1 MGRGRTRGVDLA
13 GGVDVSTL
21 KDALVVLGAAGVVVP
36 LVRRL
41 HVSPVIGFLA
51 AGAVM
56 GPTGLGAL
64 SERIPFIDWITI
76 SERDTI
82 GHIAEFG
89 VVFLLFVIGL
99 ELSLARLM
107 TMRRLVFGLGGLQ
120 VIGSIVVVALLA
132 SLLLPGTAALVV
144 ASGLA
149 LSSTAIVVEVLAGQ
163 KRMASAT
170 GRANFAVL
178 IFQDLAV
185 VPVLFLVGT
194 LGANSGQSVLIGLG
208 YALLSAAVTIGAIV
222 VAGNFLLRPLFRL
235 VARPEN
241 PELFIAATLFVAI
254 GTGVAAAA
262 AGLSMALGAFIAGL
276 LLAETEYRRAIE
288 ATIDP
293 FKSLLLGVFFF
304 AVGMSLD
311 FAVVVQH
318 PLVIIAAV
326 IALVVFKGAIIFGL
340 CRFFRLSKSVSIESA
355 FLLASAGEF
364 AFVVFKLASQLD
376 ILTPDQ
382 SALTVAIAALSMAFI
397 PLLGA
402 LGRRIARR
410 YEQAAPVEAA
420 ALEAPPE
427 DKQRRAIVV
436 GYGRVG
442 RLVAEML
449 AEHRVAYLAVDADA
463 RAVAKWRGE
472 KRPVYW
478 GDATNEAF
486 LVRCGLHEASALVV
500 TIDGPKQ
507 IEAVVAAARAL
518 RPDLVIVA
526 RSRDADH
533 ASKLYSLGVT
543 DAVPETIEASLQL
556 SEAALAGLGVPA
568 GPVIAS
574 IHERRDVFRR
584 ELQSAAGRE
593 THAVKPKRTTKRG
606 V

>member
-1 MGRGRTRGVDLA
+1 MTGS
-13 GGVDVSTL
+13 VDVTSL

-51 AGAVM
+51 AGAAM

-64 SERIPFIDWITI
+64 SSRLPFIDWFTI
-76 SERDTI
+76 SEEETI
-82 GHIAEFG
+82 GHIAELG

-99 ELSLARLM
+99 ELSLARLL

-120 VIGSIVVVALLA
+120 VVISIAVVALLA
-132 SLLLPGTAALVV
+132 SFLLPAAAALVL

-149 LSSTAIVVEVLAGQ
+149 LSSTAIVIEVLAGQ
-163 KRMASAT
+163 KRMASTT
-170 GRANFAVL
+170 GRVNFAVL

-194 LGANSGQSVLIGLG
+194 MGANSGQSVLVGLG
-208 YALLSAAVTIGAIV
+208 YALLSAAITIGAIV

-254 GTGVAAAA
+254 GTGVAAAS

-288 ATIDP
+288 ATIEP

-304 AVGMSLD
+304 AVGMSVD
-311 FAVVVQH
+311 FAVVFDHLFLIV
-318 PLVIIAAV
+318 AAV
-326 IALVVFKGAIIFGL
+326 LALVLVKGVMIFGL
-340 CRFFRLSKSVSIESA
+340 CRLFRLPMPVSIESA

-364 AFVVFKLASQLD
+364 AFVVFKLASQLS
-376 ILTPDQ
+376 IFTPDQ
-382 SALTVAIAALSMAFI
+382 SALAVAIASLSMALI
-397 PLLGA
+397 PLLGMA
-402 LGRRIARR
+402 GRRFARR
-410 YEQAAPVEAA
+410 YEQVVPVESA

-449 AEHRVAYLAVDADA
+449 AEHKVAYLAVDADA
-463 RAVAKWRGE
+463 RSVARWRE
-472 KRPVYW
+472 QKRPVYW
-478 GDATNEAF
+478 GDATNAAF
-486 LVRCGLHEASALVV
+486 LERCGLAEASALVV
-500 TIDGPKQ
+500 TIDGPRQ
-507 IEAVVAAARAL
+507 IEAVVTAARAM

-533 ASKLYSLGVT
+533 ASKLYALGVT

-593 THAVKPKRTTKRG
+593 THAVKPKRNRRMIGTS
-606 V
+606 

>member
-1 MGRGRTRGVDLA
+1 MA
-13 GGVDVSTL
+13 GTFDASAL
-21 KDALVVLGAAGVVVP
+21 KDALVVLGTAAVVVP

-41 HVSPVIGFLA
+41 HVNSVIGFLA

-56 GPTGLGAL
+56 GPSGLGAL
-64 SERIPFIDWITI
+64 SSRFPLIDWVTI
-76 SERDTI
+76 GERDR
-82 GHIAEFG
+82 IAEIAELG

-99 ELSLARLM
+99 ELSLARLK
-107 TMRRLVFGLGGLQ
+107 TMRRLVFGLGALQ
-120 VIGSIVVVALLA
+120 VVVSTLAIALIARLV
-132 SLLLPGTAALVV
+132 LPATAALVL

-149 LSSTAIVVEVLAGQ
+149 LSSTAIVVEILAA
-163 KRMASAT
+163 KRRMASAT

-194 LGANSGQSVLIGLG
+194 LGVPGGGGPSMWTGLA

-222 VAGNFLLRPLFRL
+222 AAGNFLLRPLFRL

-288 ATIDP
+288 ATIEP

-304 AVGMSLD
+304 AIGMTID
-311 FAVVVQH
+311 IAVVLQH
-318 PLVIIAAV
+318 PLLIAGAV
-326 IALVVFKGAIIFGL
+326 LALILVKAGIVFAL
-340 CRFFRLSKSVSIESA
+340 CRLFRLPTAVSVETA

-364 AFVVFKLASQLD
+364 AFVVFNLASSLA
-376 ILTPDQ
+376 IFTPEQ
-382 SALTVAIAALSMAFI
+382 SSLAVVVTSLSMALI
-397 PLLGA
+397 PMLGWS
-402 LGRRIARR
+402 GRRLAKRLER
-410 YEQAAPVEAA
+410 TLPVEAA
-420 ALEAPPE
+420 ALEPPPE
-427 DKQRRAIVV
+427 DRQRRAIIV

-449 AEHRVAYLAVDADA
+449 AEHRIPYLAVDADA
-463 RAVAKWRGE
+463 RGVAKWREDG
-472 KRPVYW
+472 KPVYW
-478 GDATNEAF
+478 GDATNAVF
-486 LVRCGLHEASALVV
+486 LERCGLLEASALVV
-500 TIDGPKQ
+500 TIDTPRQ
-507 IEAVVAAARAL
+507 IEAVVTAARAL

-526 RSRDADH
+526 RSRDAAH
-533 ASKLYSLGVT
+533 ASKLYALGVT

-574 IHERRDVFRR
+574 IHERRDLFRR
-584 ELQSAAGRE
+584 ELQSAAGRP
-593 THAVKPKRTTKRG
+593 THAVMPKRTTRRG
-606 V
+606 L

>member
-1 MGRGRTRGVDLA
+1 M
-13 GGVDVSTL
+13 DVTSL

-51 AGAVM
+51 AGAAM

-64 SERIPFIDWITI
+64 SSRLPFIDWFTI
-76 SERDTI
+76 SEEETI
-82 GHIAEFG
+82 GHIAELG

-99 ELSLARLM
+99 ELSLARLL

-120 VIGSIVVVALLA
+120 VVISIAVVALLA
-132 SLLLPGTAALVV
+132 SFLLPAAAALVL

-149 LSSTAIVVEVLAGQ
+149 LSSTAIVIEVLAGQ
-163 KRMASAT
+163 KRMASTT
-170 GRANFAVL
+170 GRVNFAVL

-194 LGANSGQSVLIGLG
+194 MGANSGQSVLVGLG
-208 YALLSAAVTIGAIV
+208 YALLSAAITIGAIV

-254 GTGVAAAA
+254 GTGVAAAS

-288 ATIDP
+288 ATIEP

-304 AVGMSLD
+304 AVGMSVD
-311 FAVVVQH
+311 FAVVFDHLFLIV
-318 PLVIIAAV
+318 AAV
-326 IALVVFKGAIIFGL
+326 LALVLVKGVMIFGL
-340 CRFFRLSKSVSIESA
+340 CRLFRLPMPVSIESA

-364 AFVVFKLASQLD
+364 AFVVFKLASQLS
-376 ILTPDQ
+376 IFTPDQ
-382 SALTVAIAALSMAFI
+382 SALAVAIASLSMALI
-397 PLLGA
+397 PLLGMA
-402 LGRRIARR
+402 GRRFARR
-410 YEQAAPVEAA
+410 YEQVVPVESA

-449 AEHRVAYLAVDADA
+449 AEHKVAYLAVDADA
-463 RAVAKWRGE
+463 RSVARWRE
-472 KRPVYW
+472 QKRPVYW
-478 GDATNEAF
+478 GDATNAAF
-486 LVRCGLHEASALVV
+486 LERCGLAEASALVV
-500 TIDGPKQ
+500 TIDGPRQ
-507 IEAVVAAARAL
+507 IEAVVTAARAM

-533 ASKLYSLGVT
+533 ASKLYALGVT

-593 THAVKPKRTTKRG
+593 THAVKPKRNRRMIGTS
-606 V
+606 

>member
-1 MGRGRTRGVDLA
+1 LAESVDITA
-13 GGVDVSTL
+13 L

-64 SERIPFIDWITI
+64 SSYLPFVDWITI
-76 SERDTI
+76 SEEETI
-82 GHIAEFG
+82 GHIAELG

-120 VIGSIVVVALLA
+120 VVSSIVVVGLLA
-132 SLLLPGTAALVV
+132 SLFLPATAALVL

-149 LSSTAIVVEVLAGQ
+149 LSSTAIVIEVLAGQ
-163 KRMASAT
+163 KRMASAS

-194 LGANSGQSVLIGLG
+194 MGAHSDQSVVTGLG
-208 YALLSAAVTIGAIV
+208 YALVSAAVTIGAIV

-288 ATIDP
+288 ATIEP

-311 FAVVVQH
+311 FAVVLKH
-318 PLVIIAAV
+318 PLLILA
-326 IALVVFKGAIIFGL
+326 ALVTLVAVKGALIFAL
-340 CRFFRLSKSVSIESA
+340 CRFFRLSKSVSIETA

-364 AFVVFKLASQLD
+364 AFVVFKLATQLS
-376 ILTPDQ
+376 IFSPEQ
-382 SALTVAIAALSMAFI
+382 SALAVAIASLSMAII
-397 PLLGA
+397 PILG
-402 LGRRIARR
+402 LVGRRIAKR
-410 YEQAAPVEAA
+410 YEPLVTVEAA
-420 ALEAPPE
+420 AQEQPPE

-449 AEHRVAYLAVDADA
+449 AEHKVDYLAVDADA
-463 RAVAKWRGE
+463 KAVARWRRE
-472 KRPVYW
+472 KMPVYW
-478 GDATNEAF
+478 GDATNAAF
-486 LVRCGLHEASALVV
+486 LERCGLAEASALVV
-500 TIDGPKQ
+500 TIDGPRQ
-507 IEAVVAAARAL
+507 IEAVVTAARTL
-518 RPDLVIVA
+518 RPDLIIVA
-526 RSRDADH
+526 RSRDAEH
-533 ASKLYSLGVT
+533 ASKLYALGVT

-584 ELQSAAGRE
+584 ELQNAAGRE
-593 THAVKPKRTTKRG
+593 THAVKPKRKRRG
-606 V
+606 VIGTP

>member
-1 MGRGRTRGVDLA
+1 M
-13 GGVDVSTL
+13 
-21 KDALVVLGAAGVVVP
+21 LGAAGVVVP

-64 SERIPFIDWITI
+64 SSRLPFIDWITI
-76 SERDTI
+76 SEEETI
-82 GHIAEFG
+82 GHIAELG

-120 VIGSIVVVALLA
+120 VVSSIVVVALLA
-132 SLLLPGTAALVV
+132 SFLLPTTAALVL

-149 LSSTAIVVEVLAGQ
+149 LSSTAIVIEVLANQ
-163 KRMASAT
+163 KRMASAS
-170 GRANFAVL
+170 GRVNFAVL
-178 IFQDLAV
+178 ILQDLAV

-194 LGANSGQSVLIGLG
+194 MGANSEQSVLVGLG
-208 YALLSAAVTIGAIV
+208 YALASAVVTIGAIV

-288 ATIDP
+288 ATIEP

-311 FAVVVQH
+311 FAVVLRH
-318 PLVIIAAV
+318 PLLILTALIV
-326 IALVVFKGAIIFGL
+326 LVVVKGALIFGL
-340 CRFFRLSKSVSIESA
+340 CRVFRLPKSVSIETA

-364 AFVVFKLASQLD
+364 AFVVFKLATQLS
-376 ILTPDQ
+376 IFTPEQ
-382 SALTVAIAALSMAFI
+382 SALAVAIASLSMAII
-397 PLLGA
+397 PLLGMV
-402 LGRRIARR
+402 GRRIAKR
-410 YEQAAPVEAA
+410 YEQVVQVEAA

-449 AEHRVAYLAVDADA
+449 AEHKIAYLAVDADA
-463 RAVAKWRGE
+463 RAVARWRGE
-472 KRPVYW
+472 KKPVYW
-478 GDATNEAF
+478 GDATNASF
-486 LVRCGLHEASALVV
+486 LERCGLAEASALVV
-500 TIDGPKQ
+500 TIDQPKQ
-507 IEAVVAAARAL
+507 IEAVVAAARTM

-533 ASKLYSLGVT
+533 ASKLYALGVT

-593 THAVKPKRTTKRG
+593 THAVKPKRNRRTMIGTP
-606 V
+606 

>member
-1 MGRGRTRGVDLA
+1 LTGS
-13 GGVDVSTL
+13 VDVTAL

-64 SERIPFIDWITI
+64 SAYVPFIDWITI
-76 SERDTI
+76 SEQETI
-82 GHIAEFG
+82 GHIAELG

-99 ELSLARLM
+99 ELSLARLL

-120 VIGSIVVVALLA
+120 VVASIVVVTLLA
-132 SLLLPGTAALVV
+132 SLLLPATAALVV

-194 LGANSGQSVLIGLG
+194 MGANSEQSVLMGLG
-208 YALLSAAVTIGAIV
+208 YALLSAVVTIGAIV
-222 VAGNFLLRPLFRL
+222 IAGNFLLRPLFRL

-288 ATIDP
+288 ATIEP

-311 FAVVVQH
+311 FAVVLRY
-318 PLVIIAAV
+318 PLLIIAAV
-326 IALVVFKGAIIFGL
+326 VGLVLVKGVLILGL
-340 CRFFRLSKSVSIESA
+340 CRLFRLPKSVSIETA

-364 AFVVFKLASQLD
+364 AFVVFKLASQLS
-376 ILTPDQ
+376 IFTPEQ
-382 SALTVAIAALSMAFI
+382 SALVVAIASISMALI
-397 PLLGA
+397 PLLGM
-402 LGRRIARR
+402 LGRRFAKGF
-410 YEQAAPVEAA
+410 EQSVAVEAV
-420 ALEAPPE
+420 ALEMPPE

-449 AEHRVAYLAVDADA
+449 AEHKVAYLAVDADA
-463 RAVAKWRGE
+463 RAVARWRE
-472 KRPVYW
+472 QKRPVYW
-478 GDATNEAF
+478 GDATNAAF
-486 LVRCGLHEASALVV
+486 LERCGLAEASALVV
-500 TIDGPKQ
+500 TIDMPKQ

-533 ASKLYSLGVT
+533 ASKLYALGVT

-574 IHERRDVFRR
+574 IHERRDMFRR

-593 THAVKPKRTTKRG
+593 THAVKPKRNRRPVIGTP
-606 V
+606 

>member
-1 MGRGRTRGVDLA
+1 M
-13 GGVDVSTL
+13 
-21 KDALVVLGAAGVVVP
+21 VLGAAGVVVP

-64 SERIPFIDWITI
+64 SAYVPFIDWITI
-76 SERDTI
+76 SEQETI
-82 GHIAEFG
+82 GHIAELG

-99 ELSLARLM
+99 ELSLARLL

-120 VIGSIVVVALLA
+120 VVASIVVVTLLA
-132 SLLLPGTAALVV
+132 SLLLPATAALVV

-194 LGANSGQSVLIGLG
+194 MGANSEQSVLMGLG
-208 YALLSAAVTIGAIV
+208 YALLSAVVTIGAIV
-222 VAGNFLLRPLFRL
+222 IAGNFLLRPLFRL

-288 ATIDP
+288 ATIEP

-311 FAVVVQH
+311 FAVVLRY
-318 PLVIIAAV
+318 PLLIIAAV
-326 IALVVFKGAIIFGL
+326 VGLVLVKGVLIFGL
-340 CRFFRLSKSVSIESA
+340 CRLFRLPRSVSIETA

-364 AFVVFKLASQLD
+364 AFVVFKLASQLS
-376 ILTPDQ
+376 IFTPEQ
-382 SALTVAIAALSMAFI
+382 SALVVAIASISMALI
-397 PLLGA
+397 PLLGM
-402 LGRRIARR
+402 LGRRFAKGF
-410 YEQAAPVEAA
+410 EQPAAVEAV
-420 ALEAPPE
+420 ALEMPPE

-449 AEHRVAYLAVDADA
+449 AEHKVAYLAVDADA
-463 RAVAKWRGE
+463 RSVARWRE
-472 KRPVYW
+472 QKRPVYW
-478 GDATNEAF
+478 GDATNSAF
-486 LVRCGLHEASALVV
+486 LERCGLAEASALVV
-500 TIDGPKQ
+500 TIDMPKQ

-533 ASKLYSLGVT
+533 ASKLYALGVT

-574 IHERRDVFRR
+574 IHERRDIFRR

-593 THAVKPKRTTKRG
+593 THAVKPKRNRRPVIGTP
-606 V
+606 

>member
-1 MGRGRTRGVDLA
+1 MAGAVDLSA
-13 GGVDVSTL
+13 L
-21 KDALVVLGAAGVVVP
+21 KDALVVLGTAGVVVP

-56 GPTGLGAL
+56 GPTGVGSL
-64 SERIPFIDWITI
+64 SSYVPYIDWIAI
-76 SERDTI
+76 SERETI
-82 GHIAEFG
+82 ARIAEFG

-120 VIGSIVVVALLA
+120 VVVSTIIVALLA
-132 SLLLPGTAALVV
+132 QLVLPSEAALVV
-144 ASGLA
+144 AAGLA

-170 GRANFAVL
+170 GRVNFAVL
-178 IFQDLAV
+178 LLQDLAV

-194 LGANSGQSVLIGLG
+194 MGGHSDRSVLVGLG
-208 YALLSAAVTIGAIV
+208 YALGLAVLTIAAIV
-222 VAGNFLLRPLFRL
+222 IAGHFLLRPLFRL
-235 VARPEN
+235 VANPEN

-254 GTGVAAAA
+254 GAGVAAASE
-262 AGLSMALGAFIAGL
+262 GLSMALGAFIAGL

-288 ATIDP
+288 ATIEP

-304 AVGMSLD
+304 TVGMSVDLT
-311 FAVVVQH
+311 VVVRY
-318 PLVIIAAV
+318 PLLIVGAV
-326 IALVVFKGAIIFGL
+326 LALVLVKGLLIFGL
-340 CRFFRLSKSVSIESA
+340 CRLYRLPKAVSIETA

-364 AFVVFKLASQLD
+364 AFVVFTLATQLS
-376 ILTPDQ
+376 ILTPEQ
-382 SALTVAIAALSMAFI
+382 SALVVAIASLSMASI
-397 PLLGA
+397 PLLGV

-410 YEQAAPVEAA
+410 YELAVPVEAA
-420 ALEAPPE
+420 ALEGPPE

-449 AEHRVAYLAVDADA
+449 SEHKIAYLAVDANA
-463 RAVAKWRGE
+463 KAVARWRE
-472 KRPVYW
+472 DKKPVYW
-478 GDATNEAF
+478 GDATNAAF
-486 LVRCGLHEASALVV
+486 LERCGLAEASALVV
-500 TIDGPKQ
+500 TIDQPRQ
-507 IEAVVAAARAL
+507 IEAVVTTARAL

-533 ASKLYSLGVT
+533 ASKLYALGVT

-584 ELQSAAGRE
+584 ELQTAAGRE
-593 THAVKPKRTTKRG
+593 THAVKPKRTRRSAVTPS
-606 V
+606 

>member
-1 MGRGRTRGVDLA
+1 LA
-13 GGVDVSTL
+13 GSVDVTAL

-64 SERIPFIDWITI
+64 SAYVPFIDWITI
-76 SERDTI
+76 SEQETI
-82 GHIAEFG
+82 GHIAELG

-99 ELSLARLM
+99 ELSLARLL

-120 VIGSIVVVALLA
+120 VVASIVVVTLLA
-132 SLLLPGTAALVV
+132 SLLLPATAALVV

-194 LGANSGQSVLIGLG
+194 MGANSEQSVLMGLG
-208 YALLSAAVTIGAIV
+208 YALLSAVVTIGAIV
-222 VAGNFLLRPLFRL
+222 IAGNFLLRPLFRL

-288 ATIDP
+288 ATIEP

-311 FAVVVQH
+311 FAVVLRY
-318 PLVIIAAV
+318 PLLIIAAV
-326 IALVVFKGAIIFGL
+326 VGLVLVKGVLIFGL
-340 CRFFRLSKSVSIESA
+340 CRLFRLPRSVSIETA

-364 AFVVFKLASQLD
+364 AFVVFKLASQLS
-376 ILTPDQ
+376 IFTPEQ
-382 SALTVAIAALSMAFI
+382 SALVVAIASISMALI
-397 PLLGA
+397 PLLGM
-402 LGRRIARR
+402 LGRRFAKGF
-410 YEQAAPVEAA
+410 EQPAAVEAV
-420 ALEAPPE
+420 ALEMPPE

-449 AEHRVAYLAVDADA
+449 AEHKVAYLAVDADA
-463 RAVAKWRGE
+463 RSVARWRE
-472 KRPVYW
+472 QKRPVYW
-478 GDATNEAF
+478 GDATNSAF
-486 LVRCGLHEASALVV
+486 LERCGLAEASALVV
-500 TIDGPKQ
+500 TIDMPKQ

-533 ASKLYSLGVT
+533 ASKLYALGVT

-574 IHERRDVFRR
+574 IHERRDIFRR

-593 THAVKPKRTTKRG
+593 THAVKPKRNRRPVIGTP
-606 V
+606 

>member
-1 MGRGRTRGVDLA
+1 MAAT
-13 GGVDVSTL
+13 VDVTAL

-64 SERIPFIDWITI
+64 SSRLPFIDWITI
-76 SERDTI
+76 SEEETI
-82 GHIAEFG
+82 GHIAELG

-120 VIGSIVVVALLA
+120 VVSSIVVVALLA
-132 SLLLPGTAALVV
+132 SFLLPTTAALVL

-149 LSSTAIVVEVLAGQ
+149 LSSTAIVIEVLANQ
-163 KRMASAT
+163 KRMASVS
-170 GRANFAVL
+170 GRVNFAVL
-178 IFQDLAV
+178 ILQDLAV

-194 LGANSGQSVLIGLG
+194 MGANSDQSVLMGLG
-208 YALLSAAVTIGAIV
+208 YALASAVVTIGAIV

-288 ATIDP
+288 ATIEP

-311 FAVVVQH
+311 FAVVLRH
-318 PLVIIAAV
+318 PLLILAAL
-326 IALVVFKGAIIFGL
+326 IALVVVKGALIFGL
-340 CRFFRLSKSVSIESA
+340 CRVFRLPKSVSIETA

-364 AFVVFKLASQLD
+364 AFVVFKLATQLS
-376 ILTPDQ
+376 IFTPEQ
-382 SALTVAIAALSMAFI
+382 SALAVAIASLSMAII
-397 PLLGA
+397 PLLGMI
-402 LGRRIARR
+402 GRRIAKR
-410 YEQAAPVEAA
+410 YELVVQVEAA

-449 AEHRVAYLAVDADA
+449 AEHKIAYLAVDADA
-463 RAVAKWRGE
+463 RAVARWRGE
-472 KRPVYW
+472 KKPVYW
-478 GDATNEAF
+478 GDATNAGF
-486 LVRCGLHEASALVV
+486 LERCGLAEASALVV
-500 TIDGPKQ
+500 TIDQPRQ
-507 IEAVVAAARAL
+507 IEAVVAAARAM

-533 ASKLYSLGVT
+533 ASKLYALGVT

-593 THAVKPKRTTKRG
+593 THAVKPKRNRRTMIGTP
-606 V
+606 